1 MKKLIALIMGA
12 VMCLGLCGC
21 NSNGSDGNSASGNN
35 TDWNYIKNKGE
46 AIIGITYYEPM
57 NYLDENGELTGFETE
72 FTKAVCEKL
81 GVTPKFQ
88 VIDWKKKEIELKSK
102 TIDLIWNGL
111 TVTDERRE
119 NMAFST
125 TYLKNRQ
132 VVIIKKDNAEKYTD
146 TKSMAGA
153 SVAFEA
159 GSAGEDAANA
169 DDTLKDCKQ
178 IGCDA
183 QKDAVLE
190 VKAGTA
196 EIGIVDYTLA
206 RSAVD
211 SDDFSD
217 LMILESVQLMDED
230 YAVGVRLEDT
240 ETLAKINQAID
251 ELAKDGTL
259 LDLAKKYGVD
269 DIYAL

>member
-1 MKKLIALIMGA
+1 MKKRILSVLMGA

-21 NSNGSDGNSASGNN
+21 NSNGSASDN

-88 VIDWKKKEIELKSK
+88 VIEWTKKEIELKSK

-111 TVTDERRE
+111 TVKEDRKE

-132 VVIIKKDNAEKYTD
+132 VVLIRKDDADKYTD
-146 TKSMAGA
+146 IASMAGA
-153 SVAFEA
+153 SIAYEG
-159 GSAGEDAANA
+159 GSAGQDAAEA
-169 DDTLKDCKQ
+169 DATLKECKQ
-178 IGCDA
+178 VSFSA
-183 QKDAVLE
+183 QKDAVLD
-190 VKAGTA
+190 VKSGASDA
-196 EIGIVDYTLA
+196 AIVDLTLA
-206 RSAVD
+206 RASVA
-211 SDDFSD
+211 SEDFGD
-217 LMILESVQLMDED
+217 MMIVEGIKLMDEE

>member
-1 MKKLIALIMGA
+1 MKKKILSVLMGI

-21 NSNGSDGNSASGNN
+21 KESGSAGSGSDN

-46 AIIGITYYEPM
+46 AVIGITYYEPM

-111 TVTDERRE
+111 TVTEDRKE

-125 TYLKNRQ
+125 TYLKNKQ
-132 VVIIKKDNAEKYTD
+132 VIIVKKDNASKYTD

-153 SVAFEA
+153 TIAFES
-159 GSAGEDAANA
+159 GSAGDDAANA
-169 DDTLKDCKQ
+169 DETLKDCKLV
-178 IGCDA
+178 GCDA

-196 EIGIVDYTLA
+196 DIGIVDYTLA
-206 RSAVD
+206 RNAIESA
-211 SDDFSD
+211 DFAD
-217 LMILESVQLMDED
+217 LMILDSVQLMDED